1 MLTPLLAMVGYNV
14 VVEAVEE
21 RRKIAC
27 RAAAAGK
34 WAKWATAKMVGVS
47 ARPWGRLW
55 TKRRKHRAHAV
66 GARACARPRI
76 FFKDKKKWFFY

>member
-1 MLTPLLAMVGYNV
+1 MVGYNV

-27 RAAAAGK
+27 RATAAGK
-34 WAKWATAKMVGVS
+34 WATTKMVGVS

-55 TKRRKHRAHAV
+55 TKRRKHHAHAM

-76 FFKDKKKWFFY
+76 LFLNKKKRFV